1 MFNSCTRRKFL
12 RFAALGASGVLL
24 ASCQPKIVEV
34 TKIVKEVVKE
44 TVEVEK
50 EKVVEKTV
58 VVEKKVEKEVTK
70 VVEKAVTKAP
80 VTGEMRLASI
90 NDPSVNAVMDIL
102 LAGFGT
108 RYPGVKVKI
117 EYQVGDY
124 SERMYT
130 QAAAG
135 NLADAVWTANLF
147 TLGFVANGVLKDLM
161 PFIEKDKEFNLDD
174 IYPVILSEARIE
186 GNPGLF
192 YLPASLD
199 VVTMFYNKTALEKA
213 GAALPTA
220 DWTWDDFVA
229 AGLKVSAEKDKDGN
243 PKMWMLDNTTW
254 AWSATVHPW
263 LVGYGSDVLDKTGKK
278 STWSTP
284 ESLAGL
290 EYYTSL
296 WTKHKIAQPLGVD
309 VGGWAFTMGRAVT
322 FFHIA
327 GLRKNFRETIG
338 DKFEWDAELAPKMP
352 DGKHRTGMGS
362 YGFGVYEKAKMPD
375 VAWDFIKYLDLPTTQ
390 IIMAKN
396 MAGIPLLK
404 SLANDDRWLS
414 AMTPPPKNNMA
425 FVKAAEDGV
434 FSRTYPLDC
443 GGFYTGLV
451 NQTYIAG
458 LESVVRGQK
467 DVKTAFTEVDKKI
480 QECLDKQK

>member
-1 MFNSCTRRKFL
+1 MSNSCTRRKFL

-24 ASCQPKIVEV
+24 ASCQP
-34 TKIVKEVVKE
+34 KIVKEVVKE

-58 VVEKKVEKEVTK
+58 VVEKKVEKEITK

-80 VTGEMRLASI
+80 VKGEMRLATI
-90 NDPSVNAVMDIL
+90 NDASVNAVMDIL

-108 RYPGVKVKI
+108 RYPEVKVKI

-199 VVTMFYNKTALEKA
+199 VVTMFYNKTALEQA

-220 DWTWDDFVA
+220 DWTWADFRDAAKALTSSADKQFGWAYVNDGSEDTVWRFLAVLWQAGGDLLNADNTASALDSDAGRRAMQMLYDMAVTDKSVYLDKGDGNYLNLFNAGKIAMLWTGPWDISSINSDVDYGVEILPADVTHATIAGPDNYVVLDNGDQQVANAWAFIQWFCSPEVHLDYAIATGHLPIRKSETQLPAYQDYLAKYPAAEVFVA
-229 AGLKVSAEKDKDGN
+229 N
-243 PKMWMLDNTTW
+243 LDNVTKARPNIPTYPKISI
-254 AWSATVHPW
+254 ALGQAVQS
-263 LVGYGSDVLDKTGKK
+263 VLLGR
-278 STWSTP
+278 
-284 ESLAGL
+284 
-290 EYYTSL
+290 
-296 WTKHKIAQPLGVD
+296 AQPDQAITV
-309 VGGWAFTMGRAVT
+309 ASQA
-322 FFHIA
+322 I
-327 GLRKNFRETIG
+327 
-338 DKFEWDAELAPKMP
+338 DAILA
-352 DGKHRTGMGS
+352 TG
-362 YGFGVYEKAKMPD
+362 
-375 VAWDFIKYLDLPTTQ
+375 Q
-390 IIMAKN
+390 
-396 MAGIPLLK
+396 
-404 SLANDDRWLS
+404 
-414 AMTPPPKNNMA
+414 
-425 FVKAAEDGV
+425 
-434 FSRTYPLDC
+434 
-443 GGFYTGLV
+443 
-451 NQTYIAG
+451 
-458 LESVVRGQK
+458 
-467 DVKTAFTEVDKKI
+467 
-480 QECLDKQK
+480 